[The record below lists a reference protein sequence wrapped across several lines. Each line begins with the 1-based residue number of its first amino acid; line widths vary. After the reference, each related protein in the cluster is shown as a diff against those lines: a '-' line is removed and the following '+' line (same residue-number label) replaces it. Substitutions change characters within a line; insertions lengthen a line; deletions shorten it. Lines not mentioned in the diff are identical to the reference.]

1 MDQSVI
7 IFSSLVAGSRVGGGV
22 SAAVLARAGFAPE
35 HVPTVVFGRHP
46 GLGAPGG
53 GPVPDAV
60 FSSALDGLLAHGA
73 HKRANAILT
82 GYFTSAEQVRAAAAF
97 IHAAKAANP
106 DILVLVDPICG
117 DGVADGSADGLYVKR
132 ETAEAIA
139 ARLIPLADLVTP
151 NAFELAFLTGGAI
164 TDIASAA
171 RTASRLGRP
180 VLVTSVPD
188 GPDRLA
194 VMLADGEASC
204 FAVVDRLEGVPHG
217 TGDLLAALA
226 LVASLK
232 GETGQ
237 VLCDHVT
244 RTCERVIRA
253 SLAAGSHDLLLG
265 AQESQDSVAPGQ
277 TQWVLG
283 LDGCKS
289 GWVGVLLDAS
299 GEAEPRLQLFPA
311 ITDALNVPENPAII
325 AIDIPIGFEETP
337 SGAGR
342 ECERLVRKI
351 LKGRA
356 SSVFSSPLRAAL
368 AGNSHVEAS
377 ALNKAAGNKGI
388 TIQCYGLFAKLREV
402 DAAITPDMS
411 GRVFE
416 THPEAGFAVLKG
428 APTSHKK
435 KTAEGRAERMA
446 LLVRNGIPAPLLE
459 PHSFRKKDCAPDDVL
474 DAAMC
479 AVSARRI
486 LADEAMSL
494 PADPPLDARGL
505 PMRIVL

>member
-1 MDQSVI
+1 M
-7 IFSSLVAGSRVGGGV
+7 
-22 SAAVLARAGFAPE
+22 LARAGFTPE

-60 FSSALDGLLAHGA
+60 FAGALDGLLAHGA
-73 HKRANAILT
+73 HERARAILT
-82 GYFTSAEQVRAAAAF
+82 GYFASAEQVRAAAVF
-97 IHAAKAANP
+97 IQAAKATNP
-106 DILVLVDPICG
+106 DLFVLVDPICG
-117 DGVADGSADGLYVKR
+117 DGLADGTADGLYVKR
-132 ETAEAIA
+132 ETAEALA
-139 ARLIPLADLVTP
+139 ARLVPLADIVTP
-151 NAFELAFLTGGAI
+151 NAFELAFLTGRPV
-164 TDIASAA
+164 TDAVSARA
-171 RTASRLGRP
+171 AATALQRA

-194 VMLADGEASC
+194 VLLADGEGDC

-237 VLCDHVT
+237 ALCDDVT
-244 RTCERVIRA
+244 STCERVIRA

-265 AQESQDSVAPGQ
+265 AGEQPEDTAPGQ
-277 TQWVLG
+277 ARWVLG
-283 LDGCKS
+283 LDGCPG
-289 GWVGVLLDAS
+289 GWAGVLLDAG
-299 GEAEPRLQLFPA
+299 GETSPRLRLFPTIA
-311 ITDALNVPENPAII
+311 DALNIPENPAII
-325 AIDIPIGFEETP
+325 AIDIPIGFEDVP

-342 ECERLVRKI
+342 ACERLARKI

-368 AGNSHVEAS
+368 AGTDRAEAM
-377 ALNKAAGNKGI
+377 ALNRASGGP
-388 TIQCYGLFAKLREV
+388 GLSAQSFALFKKLREV
-402 DAAITPDMS
+402 DAVVTPQMS

-428 APTSHKK
+428 GALLHNK
-435 KTAEGRAERMA
+435 KTPEGRAERLA
-446 LLVRNGIPAPLLE
+446 LLVGHGVPASLVD
-459 PHSFRKKDCAPDDVL
+459 PHGFPKTRCAPDDAL

-479 AVSARRI
+479 ALTARRI
-486 LADEAMSL
+486 LKGEAISL